1 MSHECEE
8 SLAYLYTF
16 IDGEV
21 DDTELVGR
29 IEQHLEDCPPCG
41 ASFSF
46 EERLKVVVRR
56 KLQEEVPPG
65 VIERIRT
72 VLHDEIGS

>member
-8 SLAYLYTF
+8 SLTHLYTF

-21 DDTELVGR
+21 DNAELAGR

-65 VIERIRT
+65 VVERIRT
-72 VLHDEIGS
+72 VLRDEFPS